1 VPSDTTQLIIEP
13 GSIDSTKIPSKNLQY
28 YKVKPGDNL
37 KTISLKFNV
46 TIQQIMEWNALRTTN
61 LYVGQ
66 KLKVFSD
73 EVVAQNQ
80 TTQTQQNSTPVKP
93 PPPKKKYYSVRS
105 GDNFSR
111 IAQKHNLTISQ
122 LQKLNPGVK
131 VNRIQVGQKLRVK

>member
-1 VPSDTTQLIIEP
+1 
-13 GSIDSTKIPSKNLQY
+13 
-28 YKVKPGDNL
+28 
-37 KTISLKFNV
+37 
-46 TIQQIMEWNALRTTN
+46 MEWNALRTTN